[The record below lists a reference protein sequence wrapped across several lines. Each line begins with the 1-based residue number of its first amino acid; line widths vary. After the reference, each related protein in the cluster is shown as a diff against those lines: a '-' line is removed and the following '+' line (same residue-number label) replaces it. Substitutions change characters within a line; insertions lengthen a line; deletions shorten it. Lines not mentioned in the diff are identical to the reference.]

1 MDRMIHTALN
11 TLKNLSANR
20 SVRAQNMSNLN
31 VPGHRKDLNTNF
43 TSGFLHQ
50 VNQYDTRVFAIHDG
64 ANGFSNKQ
72 GQLNPTGLETDIAIN
87 GPGFFMVQPKSGGP
101 ALSRRG
107 DFSVSNTGLLIDG
120 AGSKVLDNAGAPLE
134 IPGNKKLIVAENGD
148 VFIEPLN
155 GAPGERQQVGTIG
168 TSLGGSEEDPLI
180 KSLDGHLRLSSGG
193 IPGADQA
200 AVLSQGFLEGSNIDA
215 VSELVGTMEDQ
226 RQFEINI
233 KLISLSK
240 EIDEGGSS
248 LMRLPS

>member
-1 MDRMIHTALN
+1 MDKMIHTALN

-20 SVRAQNMSNLN
+20 SVRAQNMSNIN

-43 TSGFLHQ
+43 SSGFLHE
-50 VNQYDTRVFAIHDG
+50 VKQYDTRVFAIHDG

-87 GPGFFMVQPKSGGP
+87 GPGFFIVQPKTGDP

-107 DFSVSNTGLLIDG
+107 DFSVSNTGLLVDG
-120 AGSKVLDNAGAPLE
+120 AGAKILSVDGAAIE
-134 IPGNKKLIVAENGD
+134 IPPNKKMIVAENGD
-148 VFIEPLN
+148 VIIEPLN
-155 GAPGERQQVGTIG
+155 GAVGERQLVGTIG
-168 TSLGGSEEDPLI
+168 TSLGGSKEDPLV
-180 KSLDGHLRLSSGG
+180 KSLDGHLRLASGG
-193 IPGADQA
+193 VPGADQA
-200 AVLSQGFLEGSNIDA
+200 AVLSQGFLESSNIDA
-215 VSELVGTMEDQ
+215 VSELVGSMEDQ

-248 LMRLPS
+248 LMKLPG

>member
-50 VNQYDTRVFAIHDG
+50 INQYDTRVFAIHDG

-87 GPGFFMVQPKSGGP
+87 GSGFFMIQPKTGNP

-107 DFSVSNTGLLIDG
+107 DFSISNTGLLVDG
-120 AGSKVLDNAGAPLE
+120 AGSKVLDTGGAPLE
-134 IPGNKKLIVAENGD
+134 IPENKKLIVSENGD

-155 GAPGERQQVGTIG
+155 GVPGERQIIGTIG
-168 TSLGGSEEDPLI
+168 TSLGGSEEDPLV

-193 IPGADQA
+193 IPDADQT
-200 AVLSQGFLEGSNIDA
+200 AVLSQGFLESSNIDA
-215 VSELVGTMEDQ
+215 VSELIGTMEDQ

>member
-1 MDRMIHTALN
+1 MIHTALN

-20 SVRAQNMSNLN
+20 AVRAQNMSNLN

-87 GPGFFMVQPKSGGP
+87 GAGFFIVQPKNGDP

-107 DFSVSNTGLLIDG
+107 DFTVSNTGLLIDG
-120 AGSKVLDNAGAPLE
+120 AGSKVLDTGGAPLE
-134 IPGNKKLIVAENGD
+134 IPGNKKMIVAENGD

-155 GAPGERQQVGTIG
+155 GAPGERQLVGTIG
-168 TSLGGSEEDPLI
+168 TSLGGSKEDPLI

-193 IPGADQA
+193 VPEADQG

-215 VSELVGTMEDQ
+215 VSELIGTMEDQ

-248 LMRLPS
+248 IMRLPPQ

>member
-11 TLKNLSANR
+11 TIKNLSANR
-20 SVRAQNMSNLN
+20 TVRAQNMSNLN

-50 VNQYDTRVFAIHDG
+50 INQYDTRVFAIHDG

-87 GPGFFMVQPKSGGP
+87 GSGFFMIQPKTGTP

-107 DFSVSNTGLLIDG
+107 DFSISNTGLLVDG
-120 AGSKVLDNAGAPLE
+120 AGSKVLDTGGAPLE
-134 IPGNKKLIVAENGD
+134 IPENKKLIVSENGD

-155 GAPGERQQVGTIG
+155 GVPGERQIIGTIG
-168 TSLGGSEEDPLI
+168 TSLGGSEEDPLV

-193 IPGADQA
+193 IPDADQTA
-200 AVLSQGFLEGSNIDA
+200 ILSQGFLESSNIDA
-215 VSELVGTMEDQ
+215 VSELIGTMEDQ

>member
-1 MDRMIHTALN
+1 MIHTALN

-20 SVRAQNMSNLN
+20 SVRAQNMSNIN

-43 TSGFLHQ
+43 TSGFLHELK
-50 VNQYDTRVFAIHDG
+50 QYDTRVFAIHDG

-87 GPGFFMVQPKSGGP
+87 GPGFFIVQPKTGDP

-107 DFSVSNTGLLIDG
+107 DFSVSNTGLLVDG
-120 AGSKVLDNAGAPLE
+120 AGSKVLSVDGADIE
-134 IPGNKKLIVAENGD
+134 IPPNKKMIIAENGD
-148 VFIEPLN
+148 IFIEPLN
-155 GAPGERQQVGTIG
+155 GAVGERQLIGTIG
-168 TSLGGSEEDPLI
+168 TSLGGSKEDPLI
-180 KSLDGHLRLSSGG
+180 KSLDGHLRLVSGG
-193 IPGADQA
+193 VPGADQT
-200 AVLSQGFLEGSNIDA
+200 AVLSQGFLESSNIDA
-215 VSELVGTMEDQ
+215 VSELVGSMEDQ

-248 LMRLPS
+248 IMKLPG

>member
-1 MDRMIHTALN
+1 
-11 TLKNLSANR
+11 
-20 SVRAQNMSNLN
+20 
-31 VPGHRKDLNTNF
+31 
-43 TSGFLHQ
+43 
-50 VNQYDTRVFAIHDG
+50 
-64 ANGFSNKQ
+64 
-72 GQLNPTGLETDIAIN
+72 
-87 GPGFFMVQPKSGGP
+87 MVQPKNGGP

-120 AGSKVLDNAGAPLE
+120 AGSKVLDTGGAPLE

-155 GAPGERQQVGTIG
+155 GAQGERQLVGTIG
-168 TSLGGSEEDPLI
+168 TSLGGSKEDPLI

-193 IPGADQA
+193 VPDADQA

-215 VSELVGTMEDQ
+215 VSELIGTMEDQ

>member
-1 MDRMIHTALN
+1 MIHTALN

-20 SVRAQNMSNLN
+20 SVRAQNMSNIN

-43 TSGFLHQ
+43 TSGFLHE
-50 VNQYDTRVFAIHDG
+50 VKQYDTRVFALHDG

-87 GPGFFMVQPKSGGP
+87 GPGFFIVQPKTGDP

-107 DFSVSNTGLLIDG
+107 DFSVSNTGLLVDG
-120 AGSKVLDNAGAPLE
+120 AGAKILSVDGAAIE
-134 IPGNKKLIVAENGD
+134 IPPNKKMIVAENGD
-148 VFIEPLN
+148 VIIEPLN
-155 GAPGERQQVGTIG
+155 GAVGERQLVGTIG
-168 TSLGGSEEDPLI
+168 TSLGGSKEDPLV
-180 KSLDGHLRLSSGG
+180 KSLDGHLRLASGG
-193 IPGADQA
+193 VPGADQA
-200 AVLSQGFLEGSNIDA
+200 AVLSQGFLESSNIDA
-215 VSELVGTMEDQ
+215 VSELVGSMEDQ

-248 LMRLPS
+248 LMKLPG

>member
-120 AGSKVLDNAGAPLE
+120 AGSKILDNAGAPLE

-168 TSLGGSEEDPLI
+168 TSLGGTEEDPLI

-193 IPGADQA
+193 IPDADQA

-248 LMRLPS
+248 LMRLPT

>member
-64 ANGFSNKQ
+64 TNGFSNKQ

-120 AGSKVLDNAGAPLE
+120 AGSKVLDNGGAPLE

-148 VFIEPLN
+148 IFIEPLN

-193 IPGADQA
+193 IPDADQA
-200 AVLSQGFLEGSNIDA
+200 AVLSQGFLEGSNVDA

-226 RQFEINI
+226 RQFEINV

-240 EIDEGGSS
+240 EIDEGGTS
-248 LMRLPS
+248 LMRLPT

>member
-1 MDRMIHTALN
+1 MDKMIHTALN

-20 SVRAQNMSNLN
+20 SVRAQNMSNIN

-43 TSGFLHQ
+43 TSGFLHEAK
-50 VNQYDTRVFAIHDG
+50 QYDTRVFAIHDG

-87 GPGFFMVQPKSGGP
+87 GAGFFIVQPKNGDP

-107 DFSVSNTGLLIDG
+107 DFSVSNTGILVDG
-120 AGSKVLDNAGAPLE
+120 AGSKVLDTGGSPLE
-134 IPGNKKLIVAENGD
+134 IPPNKKLIVAENGD

-155 GAPGERQQVGTIG
+155 GAPGARQQIGTIG
-168 TSLGGSEEDPLI
+168 TSLGGSKEDPLV
-180 KSLDGHLRLSSGG
+180 KSLDGQLRLASGG
-193 IPGADQA
+193 VPGADQS
-200 AVLSQGFLEGSNIDA
+200 AVLSQGFIEASNIDA
-215 VSELVGTMEDQ
+215 VSELVGSMEDQ

-240 EIDEGGSS
+240 EIDERGSS
-248 LMRLPS
+248 IMRLPS

>member
-1 MDRMIHTALN
+1 MIHTALN

-20 SVRAQNMSNLN
+20 SVRAQNMSNIN

-43 TSGFLHQ
+43 TSGFLHE
-50 VNQYDTRVFAIHDG
+50 VKQYDTRVFALHDG

-87 GPGFFMVQPKSGGP
+87 GPGFFIVQPKTGDP

-107 DFSVSNTGLLIDG
+107 DFSVSNTGLLVDG
-120 AGSKVLDNAGAPLE
+120 AGAKILSVDGAAIE
-134 IPGNKKLIVAENGD
+134 IPPNKKMIVAENGD
-148 VFIEPLN
+148 VIIEPLN
-155 GAPGERQQVGTIG
+155 GAVGERQLVGTIG
-168 TSLGGSEEDPLI
+168 TSLGGSNEDPLV
-180 KSLDGHLRLSSGG
+180 KSLDGHLRLASGG
-193 IPGADQA
+193 VPGADQA
-200 AVLSQGFLEGSNIDA
+200 AVLSQGFLESSNIDA
-215 VSELVGTMEDQ
+215 VSELVGSMEDQ

-248 LMRLPS
+248 LMKLPG

>member
-87 GPGFFMVQPKSGGP
+87 GPGFFMVQPKSGDP

-120 AGSKVLDNAGAPLE
+120 AGSKVLDNGGAPLE
-134 IPGNKKLIVAENGD
+134 IPESKKLIVAENGD

-168 TSLGGSEEDPLI
+168 TSLGGSKEDPLI

-193 IPGADQA
+193 IPDADQA
-200 AVLSQGFLEGSNIDA
+200 AVLSQGFLEGSNVDA

-248 LMRLPS
+248 LMRLPN

>member
-1 MDRMIHTALN
+1 MIHTALN

-20 SVRAQNMSNLN
+20 AVRAQNMSNLN

-50 VNQYDTRVFAIHDG
+50 VNQYDSRVFAIHDG

-87 GPGFFMVQPKSGGP
+87 GPGFFIVQPKSGDP

-107 DFSVSNTGLLIDG
+107 DFSVSNTGLLVDG
-120 AGSKVLDNAGAPLE
+120 AGSKVLDTGGAPLE

-155 GAPGERQQVGTIG
+155 GAPGERQLVGTIG
-168 TSLGGSEEDPLI
+168 TSLGGS
-180 KSLDGHLRLSSGG
+180 
-193 IPGADQA
+193 
-200 AVLSQGFLEGSNIDA
+200 
-215 VSELVGTMEDQ
+215 
-226 RQFEINI
+226 
-233 KLISLSK
+233 
-240 EIDEGGSS
+240 
-248 LMRLPS
+248 

>member
-1 MDRMIHTALN
+1 MIHTALN

-20 SVRAQNMSNLN
+20 SVRAQNMSNIN

-43 TSGFLHQ
+43 SSGFLHE
-50 VNQYDTRVFAIHDG
+50 VKQYDTRVFAIHDG

-87 GPGFFMVQPKSGGP
+87 GPGFFIVQPKTGDP

-107 DFSVSNTGLLIDG
+107 DFSVSNTGLLVDG
-120 AGSKVLDNAGAPLE
+120 AGAKILSVDGAAIE
-134 IPGNKKLIVAENGD
+134 IPPNKKMIVAENGD
-148 VFIEPLN
+148 VIIEPLN
-155 GAPGERQQVGTIG
+155 GAVGERQLVGTIG
-168 TSLGGSEEDPLI
+168 TSLGGSKEDPLV
-180 KSLDGHLRLSSGG
+180 KSLDGHLRLASGG
-193 IPGADQA
+193 VPGADQA
-200 AVLSQGFLEGSNIDA
+200 AVLSQGFLESSNIDA
-215 VSELVGTMEDQ
+215 VSELVGSMEDQ

-248 LMRLPS
+248 LMKLPG

>member
-1 MDRMIHTALN
+1 MDKMIHTALN

-20 SVRAQNMSNLN
+20 SVRAQNMSNIN

-43 TSGFLHQ
+43 TSGFLHE
-50 VNQYDTRVFAIHDG
+50 VKQYDTRVFALHDG

-87 GPGFFMVQPKSGGP
+87 GPGFFIVQPKTGDP

-107 DFSVSNTGLLIDG
+107 DFSVSNTGLLVDG
-120 AGSKVLDNAGAPLE
+120 AGAKILSVDGAAIE
-134 IPGNKKLIVAENGD
+134 IPPNKKMIVAENGD
-148 VFIEPLN
+148 IIIEPLN
-155 GAPGERQQVGTIG
+155 GAVGERQLVGTIG
-168 TSLGGSEEDPLI
+168 TSLGGSKEDPLV
-180 KSLDGHLRLSSGG
+180 KSLDGHLRLASGG
-193 IPGADQA
+193 VPGADQA
-200 AVLSQGFLEGSNIDA
+200 AVLSQGFLESSNIDA
-215 VSELVGTMEDQ
+215 VSELVGSMEDQ

-248 LMRLPS
+248 LMKLPG

>member
-1 MDRMIHTALN
+1 MIHTALN

-20 SVRAQNMSNLN
+20 SVRAQNMSNIN

-43 TSGFLHQ
+43 TSGFLHE
-50 VNQYDTRVFAIHDG
+50 VKQYDTRVFALHDG

-87 GPGFFMVQPKSGGP
+87 GPGFFIVQPKTGDP

-107 DFSVSNTGLLIDG
+107 DFSVSNTGLLVDG
-120 AGSKVLDNAGAPLE
+120 AGAKILSVDGAAIE
-134 IPGNKKLIVAENGD
+134 IPPNKKMIVAENGD
-148 VFIEPLN
+148 VIIEPLN
-155 GAPGERQQVGTIG
+155 GAVGERQLVGTIG
-168 TSLGGSEEDPLI
+168 TSLGGSKEDPLVR
-180 KSLDGHLRLSSGG
+180 SLDGHLRLASGG
-193 IPGADQA
+193 VPGADQA
-200 AVLSQGFLEGSNIDA
+200 AVLSQGFLESSNIDA
-215 VSELVGTMEDQ
+215 VSELVGSMEDQ

-248 LMRLPS
+248 LMKLPG

>member
-1 MDRMIHTALN
+1 MDKMIHTALN

-20 SVRAQNMSNLN
+20 SVRAQNMSNIN

-43 TSGFLHQ
+43 TSGFLHE
-50 VNQYDTRVFAIHDG
+50 VKQYDTRVFAIHDG

-87 GPGFFMVQPKSGGP
+87 GPGFFIVQPKTGDP

-107 DFSVSNTGLLIDG
+107 DFSVSNTGLLVDG
-120 AGSKVLDNAGAPLE
+120 AGAKILSVDGAAIE
-134 IPGNKKLIVAENGD
+134 IPPNKRMIVAENGD
-148 VFIEPLN
+148 VIIEPLN
-155 GAPGERQQVGTIG
+155 GAVGERQLVGTIG
-168 TSLGGSEEDPLI
+168 TSLGGSKEDPLV
-180 KSLDGHLRLSSGG
+180 KSLDGHLRLASGG
-193 IPGADQA
+193 VPGADQA
-200 AVLSQGFLEGSNIDA
+200 AVLSQGFLESSNIDA
-215 VSELVGTMEDQ
+215 VSELVGSMEDQ

-248 LMRLPS
+248 LMKLPG

>member
-1 MDRMIHTALN
+1 MIHTALN

-20 SVRAQNMSNLN
+20 AVRAQNMSNLN

-87 GPGFFMVQPKSGGP
+87 GAGFFIVQPKNSAP

-120 AGSKVLDNAGAPLE
+120 AGSKVLDTEGAPLE
-134 IPGNKKLIVAENGD
+134 IPGNKKMIVAENGD

-155 GAPGERQQVGTIG
+155 GAPGERQLVGTIG
-168 TSLGGSEEDPLI
+168 TSLGGSKEDPLI

-193 IPGADQA
+193 VPEADQG

-215 VSELVGTMEDQ
+215 VSELIGTMEDQ

-248 LMRLPS
+248 LMRLPPQ

>member
-1 MDRMIHTALN
+1 MDKMIHTALN

-20 SVRAQNMSNLN
+20 SVRAQNMSNIN

-43 TSGFLHQ
+43 TSGFLHE
-50 VNQYDTRVFAIHDG
+50 VKQYDTRVFALHDG

-87 GPGFFMVQPKSGGP
+87 GPGFFIVQPKTGDP

-107 DFSVSNTGLLIDG
+107 DFSVSNTGLLVDG
-120 AGSKVLDNAGAPLE
+120 AGAKILSVDGAAIE
-134 IPGNKKLIVAENGD
+134 IPPNKKMIVAENGD
-148 VFIEPLN
+148 VIIEPLN
-155 GAPGERQQVGTIG
+155 GAVGERQLVGTIG
-168 TSLGGSEEDPLI
+168 TSLGGSNEDPLV
-180 KSLDGHLRLSSGG
+180 KSLDGHLRLASGG
-193 IPGADQA
+193 VPGADQA
-200 AVLSQGFLEGSNIDA
+200 AVLSQGFLESSNIDA
-215 VSELVGTMEDQ
+215 VSELVGSMEDQ

-248 LMRLPS
+248 LMKLPG

>member
-1 MDRMIHTALN
+1 MDKMIHTALN

-20 SVRAQNMSNLN
+20 DVRAQNMSNLN

-50 VNQYDTRVFAIHDG
+50 VNQFDSRVFAIHDG

-87 GPGFFMVQPKSGGP
+87 GPGFFMIQPKTGDP

-107 DFSVSNTGLLIDG
+107 DFSVSNTGLLVDG
-120 AGSKVLDNAGAPLE
+120 AGSKVLDSGGAPLE
-134 IPGNKKLIVAENGD
+134 IPGNKKMIVAENGD

-155 GAPGERQQVGTIG
+155 GAPGERQLVGTIG
-168 TSLGGSEEDPLI
+168 TSLGGSKEDPLI
-180 KSLDGHLRLSSGG
+180 KNLDGHLRLSSGG
-193 IPGADQA
+193 VPGADQS

-215 VSELVGTMEDQ
+215 VSELIGTMEDQ

-248 LMRLPS
+248 IMRLPN

>member
-1 MDRMIHTALN
+1 MIHTALN

-87 GPGFFMVQPKSGGP
+87 GPGFFMVQPKSGDP

-155 GAPGERQQVGTIG
+155 GVPGERQQVGTIG

-193 IPGADQA
+193 IPDADQA
-200 AVLSQGFLEGSNIDA
+200 AVLSQGFLEGSNVDA

-248 LMRLPS
+248 LMRLPN

>member
-1 MDRMIHTALN
+1 MIHTALN

-20 SVRAQNMSNLN
+20 SVRAQNMSNIN

-43 TSGFLHQ
+43 TSGFLHE
-50 VNQYDTRVFAIHDG
+50 VKQYDTRVFAIHDG

-87 GPGFFMVQPKSGGP
+87 GPGFFIVQPKTGDP

-120 AGSKVLDNAGAPLE
+120 AGSKILSVDGAPIE
-134 IPGNKKLIVAENGD
+134 IPPNKKMIVAENGD
-148 VFIEPLN
+148 VSIEPLN
-155 GAPGERQQVGTIG
+155 GAIGERQLIGTIG
-168 TSLGGSEEDPLI
+168 TSLGGSKEDPLI
-180 KSLDGHLRLSSGG
+180 KSLDGHLRLASGG
-193 IPGADQA
+193 VPGADQA
-200 AVLSQGFLEGSNIDA
+200 AVLSQGFLESSNIDA
-215 VSELVGTMEDQ
+215 VSELVGSMEDQ

-248 LMRLPS
+248 LMKLPG

>member
-1 MDRMIHTALN
+1 MIHTALN

-87 GPGFFMVQPKSGGP
+87 GPGFFMVQPKNGGP

-120 AGSKVLDNAGAPLE
+120 AGSKLLDNGGAPLE
-134 IPGNKKLIVAENGD
+134 IPGNNKLIVTENGD

-155 GAPGERQQVGTIG
+155 GAPGERQLVGTIG

-193 IPGADQA
+193 IPNADQA
-200 AVLSQGFLEGSNIDA
+200 AVLSQGFLEGSNTDA

-240 EIDEGGSS
+240 EIDEGGAS
-248 LMRLPS
+248 LMRLPN

>member
-120 AGSKVLDNAGAPLE
+120 AGSKILDNAGAPLE

-168 TSLGGSEEDPLI
+168 TSLGGTEEDPLI

-193 IPGADQA
+193 IPDADQA
-200 AVLSQGFLEGSNIDA
+200 AVLSQGFLEGSNVDA

-233 KLISLSK
+233 KLISLLTK
-240 EIDEGGSS
+240 LI
-248 LMRLPS
+248 

>member
-1 MDRMIHTALN
+1 MDKMIHTALN

-20 SVRAQNMSNLN
+20 SVRAQNMSNIN

-43 TSGFLHQ
+43 TSGFLHE
-50 VNQYDTRVFAIHDG
+50 VKQYDTRVFALHDG

-87 GPGFFMVQPKSGGP
+87 GPGFFIVQPKTGDP

-107 DFSVSNTGLLIDG
+107 DFSVSNTGLLVDG
-120 AGSKVLDNAGAPLE
+120 AGAKILSVDGAAIE
-134 IPGNKKLIVAENGD
+134 IPPNKKMIVAENGD
-148 VFIEPLN
+148 VIIEPLN
-155 GAPGERQQVGTIG
+155 GAVGERQLVGTIG
-168 TSLGGSEEDPLI
+168 TSLGGSTEDPRV
-180 KSLDGHLRLSSGG
+180 KSLDGHLRLASGG
-193 IPGADQA
+193 VPGADQ
-200 AVLSQGFLEGSNIDA
+200 AVLSQGFLESSNIDA
-215 VSELVGTMEDQ
+215 VSELVGSMEDQ

-248 LMRLPS
+248 LMKLPG

>member
-87 GPGFFMVQPKSGGP
+87 GPGFFMIQPKSGGP

-120 AGSKVLDNAGAPLE
+120 AGSKILDNAGAPLE
-134 IPGNKKLIVAENGD
+134 IPENKKVIVAENGD

-168 TSLGGSEEDPLI
+168 TSLGGTEEDPLI

-193 IPGADQA
+193 IPDADQA

>member
-11 TLKNLSANR
+11 TLKNISANR

-72 GQLNPTGLETDIAIN
+72 EQLNPTGLETDIAIN

-101 ALSRRG
+101 ELSRRG

-120 AGSKVLDNAGAPLE
+120 AGSKVLDNGGSPLE
-134 IPGNKKLIVAENGD
+134 IPGNKKLIVAENGN

-168 TSLGGSEEDPLI
+168 TSLGGSKEDPLI

-193 IPGADQA
+193 IPDADQA

-248 LMRLPS
+248 LMRLPN

>member
-1 MDRMIHTALN
+1 MIHTALN
-11 TLKNLSANR
+11 TLKNISANR

-50 VNQYDTRVFAIHDG
+50 INQYDTRVFAIHDG

-87 GPGFFMVQPKSGGP
+87 GSGFFLIQPKTGNP

-107 DFSVSNTGLLIDG
+107 DFSISNTGLLVDG
-120 AGSKVLDNAGAPLE
+120 AGSKVLDIGGAPLE
-134 IPGNKKLIVAENGD
+134 IPENKKLIVAENGD

-155 GAPGERQQVGTIG
+155 GAPGERQIVGTIG
-168 TSLGGSEEDPLI
+168 TSLGGSEEDPLV

-200 AVLSQGFLEGSNIDA
+200 AVLSQGFLESSNIDA
-215 VSELVGTMEDQ
+215 VSELIGTMEDQ

>member
-1 MDRMIHTALN
+1 MIHTALN

-20 SVRAQNMSNLN
+20 SVRAQNMSNIN

-43 TSGFLHQ
+43 TSGFLHEVQ
-50 VNQYDTRVFAIHDG
+50 QYDKRVFALHDG

-87 GPGFFMVQPKSGGP
+87 GPGFFIVQPKTGDP

-107 DFSVSNTGLLIDG
+107 DFSVSNTGLLVDG
-120 AGSKVLDNAGAPLE
+120 AGAKILSVDGAAIE
-134 IPGNKKLIVAENGD
+134 IPPNKKMIVAENGD
-148 VFIEPLN
+148 VIIEPLN
-155 GAPGERQQVGTIG
+155 GAVGERQLVGTIG
-168 TSLGGSEEDPLI
+168 TSLGGSKEDPLV
-180 KSLDGHLRLSSGG
+180 KSLDGHLRLASGG
-193 IPGADQA
+193 VPGADQA
-200 AVLSQGFLEGSNIDA
+200 AVLSQGFLESSNIDA
-215 VSELVGTMEDQ
+215 VSELVGSMEDQ

-248 LMRLPS
+248 LMKLPG